1 VQSDR
6 YFHPE
11 LGYFCPAPR
20 LRRELRVA
28 CYASLFG
35 VAVGAA
41 TVVVALSW
49 TDRAAD
55 SASPLISAPTQP
67 AVDAVPRQLA
77 STERND
83 LPKPAATQA
92 SQGETMQ
99 RTPTRPHELSLNKER
114 PLQNRGGVE
123 VVPRPYEFWSTR
135 AAKARSHANQTDN
148 GPDIARV
155 PLGRPAAFENATP
168 SNAETDPAT
177 PAAQDPAGSS
187 SAAVAASATPRT
199 QAAPAESPRAASVL
213 DSKPHRM
220 VGAESRPRKQPS
232 DSGNALGNVER
243 AYARDNTLP
252 RTVFWDWS
260 R

>member
-1 VQSDR
+1 LQNAWSDHRHLDIVITPGNGSAAVAFDVHAPEEIVQSGR

-28 CYASLFG
+28 CYAGLFG

-41 TVVVALSW
+41 IVVVALSW
-49 TDRAAD
+49 TDRTAV

-99 RTPTRPHELSLNKER
+99 RTPTRPHELFAIEASPE
-114 PLQNRGGVE
+114 PGRG
-123 VVPRPYEFWSTR
+123 RAST
-135 AAKARSHANQTDN
+135 
-148 GPDIARV
+148 
-155 PLGRPAAFENATP
+155 
-168 SNAETDPAT
+168 
-177 PAAQDPAGSS
+177 
-187 SAAVAASATPRT
+187 
-199 QAAPAESPRAASVL
+199 SPV
-213 DSKPHRM
+213 
-220 VGAESRPRKQPS
+220 
-232 DSGNALGNVER
+232 
-243 AYARDNTLP
+243 
-252 RTVFWDWS
+252 
-260 R
+260 